1 MCAKHL
7 AVKAIRIAS
16 TGGPEV
22 LAYVDMPTPV
32 PGPGEVLVKAHAI
45 GVNMPEVLVRRGTYG
60 WMPPLP
66 AIPGIEMSGTIVQTG
81 AEVRTLRVGQPVY
94 VSARELVHRGGCYAE
109 YIAVPELV
117 LYVIPAGV
125 DLDAA
130 ATLAAYQVAYHLLH
144 SATAGFRYESVLVQ
158 AAAGG
163 IGSALVH
170 LARAAGKRVVA
181 LAGSKEKAEFAL
193 GQGATVAI
201 NYREGGLD
209 ERIAAATGGRG
220 IDLILDSVGGP
231 RFAGLFEHLAPLGLV
246 ILYGSLDGW
255 PGPDVIPAMRKTG
268 KSPALRLFSMHTFD
282 DDPGSRRDAT
292 AALLGMLSDGTIRP
306 AIQERVP
313 LAEAARAQAL
323 LESGRVL
330 GKLVLKP

>member
-1 MCAKHL
+1 
-7 AVKAIRIAS
+7 VKAIQITR

-22 LAYVDMPTPV
+22 LAYVDVPTPTA
-32 PGPGEVLVKAHAI
+32 GARDVLVKAHAI

-66 AIPGIEMSGTIVQTG
+66 AIPGIEMSGVIVQTG
-81 AEVRTLRVGQPVY
+81 PGVRTLRVGQPVY

-109 YIAVPELV
+109 YIAVAEGAV
-117 LYVIPAGV
+117 TVIPAGV

-144 SATAGFRYESVLVQ
+144 SATRGFRYESVLVQ

-163 IGSALVH
+163 IGSALVQ
-170 LARAAGKRVVA
+170 LARAADKQVVA
-181 LAGSKEKAEFAL
+181 LAGSKEKTEFAL
-193 GQGATVAI
+193 GQGATAAI
-201 NYREGGLD
+201 NYREAGLK

-220 IDLILDSVGGP
+220 VDLILDSVGGP
-231 RFAGLFEHLAPLGLV
+231 RFAALFDHVAPLGLA
-246 ILYGSLDGW
+246 ILYGSLDGP
-255 PGPDVIPAMRKTG
+255 PGPDVVEVMRRSG
-268 KSPALRLFSMHTFD
+268 KSPALRVFSMHTFD
-282 DDPGSRRDAT
+282 HDAEARRGAT
-292 AALLGMLSDGTIRP
+292 DELLRLLGHGTIRP
-306 AIQERVP
+306 PIQERVP
-313 LAEAARAQAL
+313 LAQAARAQAL

>member
-1 MCAKHL
+1 M
-7 AVKAIRIAS
+7 KAIQITR

-22 LAYVDMPTPV
+22 LTYVELPTPV
-32 PGPGEVLVKAHAI
+32 PGPDDVLVKAHAI
-45 GVNMPEVLVRRGTYG
+45 GVNMPEVLVRRGTYA

-66 AIPGIEMSGTIVQTG
+66 AIPGIEMSGVVVATG
-81 AEVRTLRVGQPVY
+81 ADVRALRAGQPVY

-109 YIAVPELV
+109 YIAVAERAVAL
-117 LYVIPAGV
+117 IPAGV

-130 ATLAAYQVAYHLLH
+130 ATLAAYQVAYHLLQ
-144 SATAGFRYESVLVQ
+144 SATRGFRYESVLIQ

-163 IGSALVH
+163 IGSALVQ
-170 LARAAGKRVVA
+170 LARASGKRVIA

-193 GQGATVAI
+193 GQGATTAI
-201 NYREGGLD
+201 NYRETGLK
-209 ERIAAATGGRG
+209 ERVAAATGGHG
-220 IDLILDSVGGP
+220 VDLILDSVGGP
-231 RFAGLFEHLAPLGLV
+231 GFAGLFEHVAPLGLV
-246 ILYGSLDGW
+246 ILYGSLGGW
-255 PGPDVIPAMRKTG
+255 PDADVVPAMRKSG

-282 DDPGSRRDAT
+282 DDPESRRGAT
-292 AALLGMLSDGTIRP
+292 VELLRLLGNGTISP
-306 AIQERVP
+306 PIQERVP